1 MLLLTIKT
9 LVKRMISLPRYLIRL
24 GMNNP
29 AFDFFVL
36 RKKYSLGHLR
46 RFEEYAAGP
55 IQRDEALLLYALV
68 KTVDPKTIVEFGFL
82 AGHSSTNFLRAMSSD
97 ARLYSYDI
105 ADASMR
111 IARKIRDERFRFIF
125 KSQAD
130 FDCSDVDNRLVD
142 LVFFDGSHDFDLNV
156 VTFEKV
162 RKCLSERALVI
173 VHDTGAWYGD
183 LQGRQ
188 TPEGY
193 FAGGSIDAGYIH
205 RPDERKFVNYI
216 RVNMEG
222 FDQIHLHSTSKF
234 RHGLTVLQRNV
245 DALSV

>member
-1 MLLLTIKT
+1 MLRIKT
-9 LVKRMISLPRYLIRL
+9 IIKRMISLPRYLIWRGIKSPL
-24 GMNNP
+24 
-29 AFDFFVL
+29 FDLFFL
-36 RKKYSLGHLR
+36 RKQYSLSHLR
-46 RFEEYAAGP
+46 YFVEYAAGP

-82 AGHSSTNFLRAMSSD
+82 AGHSSTNFLKAMSSH

-105 ADASMR
+105 ADFSMQS
-111 IARKIRDERFRFIF
+111 ARRIRDERFRFVF

-142 LVFFDGSHDFDLNV
+142 LVFFDGSHDFHLNV
-156 VTFEKV
+156 LTFEKV
-162 RKCLSERALVI
+162 RMCLSERAFII

-183 LQGRQ
+183 MKGFQ

-193 FAGGSIDAGYIH
+193 FIDGSTSRGYIH

-216 RVNMEG
+216 RENMAD
-222 FDQIHLHSTSKF
+222 FDQIHLHSVYKF

-245 DALSV
+245 DKLYV